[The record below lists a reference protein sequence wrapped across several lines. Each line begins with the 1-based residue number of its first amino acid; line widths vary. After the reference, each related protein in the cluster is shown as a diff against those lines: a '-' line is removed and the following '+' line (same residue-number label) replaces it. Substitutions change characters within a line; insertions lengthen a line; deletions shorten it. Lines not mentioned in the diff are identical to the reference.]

1 MQLVK
6 QLVSPLS
13 FRLVNGKPPSS
24 LLHLIKPSSLVT
36 KPYHSTANFLAQANA
51 EFFRPRGLYCLILT
65 WNPESTRGIEHVDL
79 NATIA
84 SRSQGGFGSSFR
96 TSDGNTYG
104 EFAFP
109 ETAPLVFPALD
120 ELAGQIG
127 EEGERRKSDMKGK
140 MKFVGE
146 YWDKRA
152 AADFA
157 MKNPGSVLAQVPQG
171 EFKSRYADPKNHAA
185 SGSLIAFVSGGKL
198 IPGPNSRGLIG
209 GLISVTAQAV
219 RGEKQGSEW
228 ERYTPYD
235 IQRRGDNRVR
245 GLGSAYKKLVKKV
258 CLIILLF
265 LEDEH

>member
-1 MQLVK
+1 MPSGK
-6 QLVSPLS
+6 QWGLLWSYKLVSGKLRYPL
-13 FRLVNGKPPSS
+13 
-24 LLHLIKPSSLVT
+24 LLPTSADCARNL
-36 KPYHSTANFLAQANA
+36 STANFLAQANA

-104 EFAFP
+104 EFSFP

-120 ELAGQIG
+120 DLAGQTG
-127 EEGERRKSDMKGK
+127 ADGERKKSDMKGK

-171 EFKSRYADPKNHAA
+171 EFTSRYADPKNHAA

-235 IQRRGDNRVR
+235 IQRRGGPRDNRVR
-245 GLGSAYKKLVKKV
+245 GLGSAYRKLVKKV
-258 CLIILLF
+258 SSECQLSV
-265 LEDEH
+265 